1 MTHAERQL
9 MEEALLA
16 LNGLTIE
23 LTGGYNHDPRTTALR
38 ELVDEA
44 LEVEGALRRVLY
56 KAEAVA

>member
-56 KAEAVA
+56 KEEAVA

>member
-1 MTHAERQL
+1 MTRAERKL

-38 ELVDEA
+38 ELVEEA
-44 LEVEGALRRVLY
+44 LGVECALRRVLY
-56 KAEAVA
+56 KEEAVV